1 MELVK
6 IYRIKTF
13 VIEEN
18 LEKVKEGVLSINALQ
33 VGNYK
38 NVMWQSQPGVEQFV
52 PAEGSVPTEGE
63 AGERTY
69 VPSIR
74 LEFSIPRDED
84 LLKRVIEEGIYPNH
98 PWDEP
103 VVQVSEELEARK

>member
-1 MELVK
+1 MKLVE
-6 IYRIKTF
+6 IYRVKTF

-18 LEKVKEGVLSINALQ
+18 LEKVKQGVLSIDSLQ

-52 PAEGSVPTEGE
+52 PSEDAVPTEGGI
-63 AGERTY
+63 GEKTD
-69 VPSIR
+69 VASIR
-74 LEFSIPRDED
+74 LEFSIPRDEA
-84 LLKRVIEEGIYPNH
+84 LLRKVIEEGIYPNH

-103 VVQVSEELEARK
+103 VVQVSEELEART